1 MGFFCF
7 VFLLAGSSRKGD
19 VRNEANEQ
27 QMPGVTFQIKGK
39 HFVLKLCARL
49 FNLTL
54 GARGQQTLTLSMNL
68 LFTPFQFALKKR
80 CPVELGNQMEDFS
93 WQMLLLGYWE
103 NAAVPNIPVCCMLI
117 S

>member
-1 MGFFCF
+1 M
-7 VFLLAGSSRKGD
+7 LAGSNRKGD

-27 QMPGVTFQIKGK
+27 RMPGVTFQIKGK
-39 HFVLKLCARL
+39 HFVLKLCAGL

-54 GARGQQTLTLSMNL
+54 GARGQQTLTVSLNL
-68 LFTPFQFALKKR
+68 VFTALQFALKQR
-80 CPVELGNQMEDFS
+80 CLSPAELGNQMEDFS
-93 WQMLLLGYWE
+93 WQLLLLGFWE